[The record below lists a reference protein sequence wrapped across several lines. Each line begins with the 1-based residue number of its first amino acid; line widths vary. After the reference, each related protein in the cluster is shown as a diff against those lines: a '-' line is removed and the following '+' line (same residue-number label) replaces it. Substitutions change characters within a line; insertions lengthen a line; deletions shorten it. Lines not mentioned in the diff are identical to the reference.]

1 MTAKPKHLVE
11 ELTRPNMVP
20 ARPSVTASENSD
32 LERDG
37 EEGEDDE
44 DSEKRRERR
53 LLQNRK
59 SAKKCRLKKKKEF
72 SVLFGEVD
80 QLKLVNKDLQDKI
93 NEITL
98 MLYSKIDENNAL
110 TRKVDQ
116 LSSTNQ

>member
-11 ELTRPNMVP
+11 ELLRPNMVP

-53 LLQNRK
+53 
-59 SAKKCRLKKKKEF
+59 
-72 SVLFGEVD
+72 
-80 QLKLVNKDLQDKI
+80 
-93 NEITL
+93 
-98 MLYSKIDENNAL
+98 
-110 TRKVDQ
+110 
-116 LSSTNQ
+116 